1 MGKKMGYGLLGI
13 RMGRNIR
20 NKLGKTGNMK
30 EYGLGGMKMGKS
42 GKKKIIRMG

>member
-1 MGKKMGYGLLGI
+1 MGYGLLGI
-13 RMGRNIR
+13 RMSRNIR

-30 EYGLGGMKMGKS
+30 EYGLGGMQMGKS